1 MTEQSLYER
10 IGGVNAIS
18 MVVDR
23 FSDEVVKNPKLN
35 VNPALKKWNQS
46 GKLPGL
52 KFMRTLWIC
61 QAAGGPFQYTGKD
74 MHEAHKDL
82 HITSEEFDEVGAEIA
97 RALDD
102 FNVPEREKQEVLA
115 AVQIG
120 TLLGELSAA
129 LIGAGLLSVMLFSLL
144 ALMLLGDR
152 EQSEKERSTSVA
164 RSPNEHTS
172 KEATNLTDVSFVPRP
187 SSSLAM
193 PPCGPVL
200 PSWLF

>member
-10 IGGVNAIS
+10 IGGVNAIT

-35 VNPALKKWNQS
+35 VNPALKEWNQS

-61 QAAGGPFQYTGKD
+61 QATGGPFQYTGKD

-97 RALDD
+97 RALDH

-115 AVQIG
+115 AI
-120 TLLGELSAA
+120 
-129 LIGAGLLSVMLFSLL
+129 
-144 ALMLLGDR
+144 
-152 EQSEKERSTSVA
+152 VA
-164 RSPNEHTS
+164 RKTEVVN
-172 KEATNLTDVSFVPRP
+172 
-187 SSSLAM
+187 
-193 PPCGPVL
+193 G
-200 PSWLF
+200 